1 MKLVLKVFILLA
13 LVLVVA
19 AGLVV
24 SLRVGGAPTVEIRA
38 EAPAIGARTPVVVSA
53 SAPGRGLTSLRLE
66 LVQGDRTFPITTR
79 RYEPLPAWAFSGS
92 RTETDEVRVEVGA
105 ASLPDLRPGEA
116 VLRATAGRAAT
127 WLLHPEAVVVERRLP
142 VRLVPPDL
150 SVLSTQNY
158 VSQGGAGV
166 VVYRVGATSVRDGV
180 QAGGWFFPGAPLPG
194 GASGERFCL
203 FGVPWD
209 VADDATIRLIAEDD
223 VGNRAEASFVDRFFP
238 KPPRHDRI
246 ELDDRFMARVV
257 PEIMSHTPDLTDRG
271 NLLENYLQVNRDL
284 RRRDGEELKALAG
297 KSEPRFLWSESFL
310 PLPNAKVMSSFADHR
325 TYFHDGREVDR
336 QVHLGYDLAAVAH
349 TPVPAANRG
358 VVRMARYFGIYGNA
372 VVLDH
377 GYGLMTLYGH
387 LSSIAVKEGESVER
401 GQIIGHTGSTG
412 LAGGDHLHFT
422 TLVGGL
428 PVNPTEWWDPA
439 WIRDRVARKLGAALP
454 FGEARGDAA
463 PASSPGTPP
472 AETGRPQTPR
482 RQDLG

>member
-1 MKLVLKVFILLA
+1 VKSILKIFILLTF
-13 LVLVVA
+13 VLVVA
-19 AGLVV
+19 VGLVV
-24 SLRVGGAPTVEIRA
+24 SLRVGGVPTVEIRT
-38 EAPAIGARTPVVVSA
+38 EAPALGARTPVVVTA
-53 SAPGRGLTSLRLE
+53 SAPGRGLASLQLD
-66 LVQGDRTFPITTR
+66 LVQGERTFPITSR
-79 RYEPLPAWAFSGS
+79 RYEPLPPWAFSGS
-92 RTETDEVRVEVGA
+92 RAERDEVRVEVGA
-105 ASLPDLRPGEA
+105 ATLPGLQPGEA

-127 WLLHPEAVVVERRLP
+127 WLLHPKAVVVERRLP

-158 VSQGGAGV
+158 ASQGGAGV

-180 QAGGWFFPGAPLPG
+180 QAGGWFFPGAPVPG
-194 GASGERFCL
+194 AGTGERFAL

-209 VADDATIRLIAEDD
+209 VADDAAIRLVAEDD
-223 VGNRAEASFVDRFFP
+223 VGNRAEAPFVDRFFP

-257 PEIMSHTPDLTDRG
+257 PEILSHTPDLTDRG
-271 NLLENYLQVNRDL
+271 NLLDNYLEVNRDL
-284 RRRDGEELKALAG
+284 RRRDAQELKTLART
-297 KSEPRFLWSESFL
+297 SEPRFLWSEPFL

-325 TYFHDGREVDR
+325 TYFHGGREVDR
-336 QVHLGYDLAAVAH
+336 QVHLGFDLAAVAH

-358 VVRMARYFGIYGNA
+358 VVKMARYFGIYGNA

-387 LSSIAVKEGESVER
+387 LSSIAVKEGDSVER

-428 PVNPTEWWDPA
+428 PVNPTEWWDAA
-439 WIRDRVARKLGAALP
+439 WIRDRVARKLGTALP
-454 FGEARGDAA
+454 FEKA
-463 PASSPGTPP
+463 PGSGV
-472 AETGRPQTPR
+472 
-482 RQDLG
+482 